1 MANTF
6 KELKN
11 APKSL
16 SKLFKPIAEISFEI
30 IEPMVL
36 KIIKE
41 STNRIMK
48 LIIFF
53 ADSESE

>member
-11 APKSL
+11 APRSL
-16 SKLFKPIAEISFEI
+16 SKLFKPISEISFEI
-30 IEPMVL
+30 IEPKVFKTM
-36 KIIKE
+36 KE

-53 ADSESE
+53 TESEST

>member
-11 APKSL
+11 APRSL
-16 SKLFKPIAEISFEI
+16 SKPFKPIAEISFEI
-30 IEPMVL
+30 MEPKVF

-41 STNRIMK
+41 SINRIMK

-53 ADSESE
+53 TDSEST